1 MKIERSR
8 FIRYIVVGVL
18 LAASAVASIMRI
30 GHDAQKSSHSGS
42 LITIKGPVE
51 RTLFSNVQVAAVMQ
65 NGRLIDV
72 IPLIM
77 PNIDDRSHKLTVLAE
92 PILRREAIA
101 AGSAKIQA
109 VTGASY
115 TSSAYM
121 QSLQGALDQV
131 GK

>member
-1 MKIERSR
+1 MKITRSTSAR
-8 FIRYIVVGVL
+8 VLLVSLAVGVISL
-18 LAASAVASIMRI
+18 IAFLRI
-30 GHDAQKSSHSGS
+30 GHGVQKNSHSGP
-42 LITIKGPVE
+42 LLTFKGPVE
-51 RTLFSNVQVAAVMQ
+51 RTLFSNVQVAAIIQ
-65 NGRLIDV
+65 NGRLVDV
-72 IPLIM
+72 LPLIM

-115 TSSAYM
+115 TSLAYM
-121 QSLQGALDQV
+121 QSLQGALAQV

>member
-1 MKIERSR
+1 MKRKRSAVTR
-8 FIRYIVVGVL
+8 FVLVSVLIPAIVVI
-18 LAASAVASIMRI
+18 SIWRI
-30 GHDAQKSSHSGS
+30 GHGARKASHAGP

-65 NGRLIDV
+65 DGRLVDV
-72 IPLIM
+72 LPVIM

-101 AGSAKIQA
+101 AGSAKIQG
-109 VTGASY
+109 VSGASY
-115 TSSAYM
+115 TSAAYM
-121 QSLQGALDQV
+121 RSLQGALDQV

>member
-1 MKIERSR
+1 MTRGRSN
-8 FIRYIVVGVL
+8 FSQMIVVGVL
-18 LAASAVASIMRI
+18 VPAVVLISIWRI
-30 GHDAQKSSHSGS
+30 SHGALKSSHSGP

-65 NGRLIDV
+65 NGRLVDV
-72 IPLIM
+72 LPLIM
-77 PNIDDRSHKLTVLAE
+77 PNIDARSHRLTVLSE

-101 AGSAKIQA
+101 AGSANIQA

-121 QSLQGALDQV
+121 RSLQGALNQV